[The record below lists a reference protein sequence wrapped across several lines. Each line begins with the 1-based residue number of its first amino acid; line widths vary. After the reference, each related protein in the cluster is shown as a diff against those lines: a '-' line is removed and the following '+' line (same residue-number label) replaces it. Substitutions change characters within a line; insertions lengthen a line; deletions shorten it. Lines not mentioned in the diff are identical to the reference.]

1 MKENDESHCRK
12 VFLICLASVSDS
24 QMMLQFACSKAGLI
38 LYSLDPMLATKSLSM
53 AEDQLKAAL
62 ELTKANVF
70 ISQEAGDDTNYVRIA
85 EHVIPELEL
94 FDYATGMPFMTPRFP
109 HLRLCIQTGFD
120 QDEKEGWL
128 TYKSMIVPANNL
140 NTHID
145 VSKINDQTPL
155 AGELIVDDKGIP
167 VKLGKTLTN
176 AEVLQK
182 KLWPTYCK
190 IVSGEWHLVEGVGVV
205 W

>member
-1 MKENDESHCRK
+1 
-12 VFLICLASVSDS
+12 
-24 QMMLQFACSKAGLI
+24 
-38 LYSLDPMLATKSLSM
+38 
-53 AEDQLKAAL
+53 
-62 ELTKANVF
+62 
-70 ISQEAGDDTNYVRIA
+70 
-85 EHVIPELEL
+85 
-94 FDYATGMPFMTPRFP
+94 
-109 HLRLCIQTGFD
+109 
-120 QDEKEGWL
+120 
-128 TYKSMIVPANNL
+128 L

>member
-1 MKENDESHCRK
+1 
-12 VFLICLASVSDS
+12 
-24 QMMLQFACSKAGLI
+24 MLQFACSKAGLI